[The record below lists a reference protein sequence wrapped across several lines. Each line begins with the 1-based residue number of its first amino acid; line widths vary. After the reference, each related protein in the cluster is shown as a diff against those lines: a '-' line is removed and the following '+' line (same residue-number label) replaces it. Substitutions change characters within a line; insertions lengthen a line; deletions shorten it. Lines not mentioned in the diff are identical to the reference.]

1 MCRKTQMQLIC
12 RDARSRP
19 DSDRAGW
26 VAYSVMCVWWMAM
39 GDGGMQAPSASSNT
53 HSLSDT
59 APGTL
64 EPSAALPIPSNKAH
78 CLKVHLR
85 CRIAGL
91 HRALPRIHACGLRI
105 HRPATAGRP
114 PNAAMLGVSF
124 SFWCLGA
131 FCNLHVSV
139 VCSAFV
145 RFGFWVC
152 PFFLFFSFSF
162 LVTRQAKPAEASCP
176 PSPASLPGCSLLVIR
191 CSLQPCHFLPH
202 PTSWHLVTGQPKPGR
217 PGRQEAFLGKTKRKI
232 PGETL
237 ATLRTHLR

>member
-26 VAYSVMCVWWMAM
+26 VAYSVMCVCVVD
-39 GDGGMQAPSASSNT
+39 GDGRWWDAGAECQQQT
-53 HSLSDT
+53 HTRSRHA

-78 CLKVHLR
+78 CVEVHCG

-91 HRALPRIHACGLRI
+91 HRALPRIHACGLRR

-202 PTSWHLVTGQPKPGR
+202 PTSWHLVTGQPKAGR
-217 PGRQEAFLGKTKRKI
+217 SGSRK
-232 PGETL
+232 PSWERRKEKSPVRL
-237 ATLRTHLR
+237 